1 MGFGI
6 VARGHNNFIGINSDW
21 EGLVYIGKAT
31 YASVAYYPNSA
42 GSYQWY
48 SQFLAAWSGGGANTS
63 EGAIAGTG
71 IRRFWAQHENTQC
84 GYYVADLTIPDDN
97 GYFDYTIDSPDYPHV
112 FCYTSD
118 STVCAGILSV
128 INTGS
133 TGANGWPTWLIKVSV
148 NYPAGMRATA
158 LSYITMY
165 CFSKVYDTSPAH
177 GLKVSDAA
185 GNVVFTSD
193 LKPIKIHDM
202 VTINSTTMTTAND
215 LSTLVMNDSTMAT
228 PVTPLLAIPKPAFMN
243 IDWARYVQ
251 AKSVYLG
258 PLRRRV
264 AYINGTLGCEDLRNA
279 TINYSQS
286 YIMIG
291 MRLNA
296 TRTGKLYALVGL
308 DAYGGSITDNAVN
321 STTVTKHEQLPVTIP
336 VINGADYD

>member
-31 YASVAYYPNSA
+31 YASVVYYPNSA
-42 GSYQWY
+42 GSYQWFRNFGPY
-48 SQFLAAWSGGGANTS
+48 LPSTS
-63 EGAIAGTG
+63 EGAIGGTG
-71 IRRFWAQHENTQC
+71 NRQFYIRAETLDC
-84 GYYVADLTIPDDN
+84 GYIVADLAIPDDN
-97 GYFDYTIDSPDYPHV
+97 GYFNYTIDSPDYPHV

-118 STVCAGILSV
+118 STVCAGILNIS
-128 INTGS
+128 NTGS
-133 TGANGWPTWLIKVSV
+133 TGVNGWPTWLIKVSV

-185 GNVVFTSD
+185 GNIVFTSD

-202 VTINSTTMTTAND
+202 VTITSTTMTTAND
-215 LSTLVMNDSTMAT
+215 LSTLVMSDSTMTT
-228 PVTPLLAIPKPAFMN
+228 PVTPLLTIPKPAFMN

-251 AKSVYLG
+251 AKVVPVGTLTRLAGPPSACVYLAS
-258 PLRRRV
+258 PTV
-264 AYINGTLGCEDLRNA
+264 
-279 TINYSQS
+279 NYSQT
-286 YIMIG
+286 YLMIG

-308 DAYGGSITDNAVN
+308 DATNGSIGTGTTA